1 MIKLLGKVPNNISV
15 AVSGGVDSMFA
26 LDFLNNGRRS
36 IRVLHFN
43 HGTEHAD
50 EAEKFVRE
58 YCCSKSIPCVVG
70 SIEAQKDDG
79 VSWEEYWRNQRYSF
93 FEQHNDRPIITA
105 HHLNDAI
112 EWWIFSSLHG
122 ESKLIPRNNEKYNV
136 IRPFLLTPKSKM
148 TAWAERKSVPFL
160 QDPSNFSREHMRNVI
175 RHDIVPTASLVNP
188 GLEKTI
194 SKRLLDANA
203 LLAA

>member
-1 MIKLLGKVPNNISV
+1 MIKLLGKIPNNISV

-43 HGTEHAD
+43 HNTEHSS
-50 EAEKFVRE
+50 EAEQFVRR
-58 YCCSKSIPCVVG
+58 YCENHSLPCTVG
-70 SIEAQKDDG
+70 RLVGPKGANT
-79 VSWEEYWRNQRYSF
+79 SWEEYWRIQRYSF
-93 FEQHNDRPIITA
+93 FEQHNDRPIVTA

-136 IRPFLLTPKSKM
+136 IRPFLLTPKNKIV
-148 TAWAERKSVPFL
+148 AWAENKSVPFL
-160 QDPSNFSREHMRNVI
+160 QDPSNFSRKHMRNVI